1 MQIAGKG
8 ALVVGGASGLGEATA
23 LLLAE
28 RGAAVTIADRN
39 AGQGAK
45 VAAGVDGRFVETDVT
60 DEAAVAAAVRA
71 AGEAGPLRMAINC
84 AGIGWADRLL
94 RPDGTVHPAAGF
106 EKVVRINLLGAFHV
120 LRLAAAAMAALPPEG
135 GDPLDGGE
143 RGVVVN
149 TASVA
154 AYDGQVGQVA
164 YAASKG
170 GVTALT
176 LPAARDLAPVGV
188 RVCTIVPGLMDTPL
202 AATMPER
209 NRIAIEGQ
217 IPYPGRFGRPE
228 EFAALAAH
236 IVENPYLNGECIR
249 IDAGLRLGFAGRK
262 DAGR

>member
-1 MQIAGKG
+1 MHIAGQG

-23 LLLAE
+23 FLLAE
-28 RGAAVTIADRN
+28 KGASVVVADRDT
-39 AGQGAK
+39 ARGPK
-45 VAAGVDGRFVETDVT
+45 VAAEIGGRFVETDVT
-60 DEAAVAAAVRA
+60 DEEAVATAVAAF
-71 AGEAGPLRMAINC
+71 GEGAPLRVAVNC

-94 RPDGTVHPAAGF
+94 RSDGTVHAAAGF
-106 EKVVRINLLGAFHV
+106 EKVVRVNLFGSFHV
-120 LRLAAAAMAALPPEG
+120 LRLAAAAMAATEPVE
-135 GDPLDGGE
+135 GGE

-176 LPAARDLAPVGV
+176 LPAARDLAPVGI

-202 AATMPER
+202 AGKMPEH
-209 NRIAIEGQ
+209 NRASIEAS
-217 IPYPGRFGRPE
+217 IPHPPRFGHPA

-236 IVENPYLNGECIR
+236 IIENPYLNGTCIR
-249 IDAGLRLGFAGRK
+249 LDAGLRLAYR
-262 DAGR
+262 